1 MSKRII
7 TVSREFGSGGRHIA
21 EQVAKRLGY
30 QYYDK
35 RKIILDVADKEPC
48 VIVGRCADEILRE
61 RDDCLNVFI
70 CGNVAEKTERIVRLY
85 NLTEK
90 EAQKKMREIDKK
102 RSIHYDY
109 YTDQKWGDARN
120 YSISLNS
127 SDVGYDRA
135 IAIICTLAKEL

>member
-1 MSKRII
+1 MSKKII

-30 QYYDK
+30 QYYDEQ
-35 RKIILDVADKEPC
+35 IIAK
-48 VIVGRCADEILRE
+48 
-61 RDDCLNVFI
+61 
-70 CGNVAEKTERIVRLY
+70 VAEETGLS
-85 NLTEK
+85 EK

-127 SDVGYDRA
+127 SDLGYERVID
-135 IAIICTLAKEL
+135 IICTLAKEL